1 MGSFVAQI
9 QWVLLPLV
17 TESTM
22 DQIETLRANL
32 EAAKQREAEAKRV
45 LDATAEDDPNRFLV
59 ARAACAAWI
68 GVGHHEH
75 KLWLATNHPQ

>member
-1 MGSFVAQI
+1 M
-9 QWVLLPLV
+9 
-17 TESTM
+17 ST
-22 DQIETLRANL
+22 IETLQANL

-45 LDATAEDDPNRFLV
+45 LDATAEDDPNRHLV

-75 KLWLATNHPQ
+75 KLWLYTNHPETWAAMQPK